1 MDYSCCHLCVPKFDV
16 LMMQCNWF
24 VSKLNVEDIAGNKIM
39 KKRSFLVAKDL
50 YGLILGVGFLYLG
63 MIIF

>member
-24 VSKLNVEDIAGNKIM
+24 VSKLNGEDIADNKIM

-63 MIIF
+63 MLIF

>member
-16 LMMQCNWF
+16 LMMQCNWC